1 MAHQAIALII
11 AEPADAERAAF
22 EAACHEAGFQTAFE
36 PSAEV
41 ATSKL
46 GGRPYDALILDMSTP
61 GAALVCMRAR
71 GKLLRNR
78 IPILAF
84 VPGEDEAAFARA
96 YRAGA
101 DEVFVAGRPELL
113 TSRLEAVARSGAP
126 QPPSPRGD
134 AVVADGDR
142 ARGEVLERVLRDAG
156 FKVELAMDAF
166 AARLQVGR
174 PSLKVAVVDAALEDV
189 TSLIAQ
195 AKGKGARCA
204 WVIRVRPEQLD
215 EVGQK
220 LLRVERAT
228 AVNAYGPP
236 DDVLF
241 ETNRLLEPPASE
253 NRADPRRLYGSV
265 VRLRFEDT
273 GKEDFGYTYNV
284 SSVGVFVRTLAPP
297 AGTAVTMELMPPG
310 RGDRVRLEG
319 EVVWRREF
327 GATRKEPVPAG
338 FGVRITGGDVST
350 WAAACPRALS
360 IPVRAPIT
368 IDPAGTSPLPYVTHP
383 TPVPKPASTLK
394 RVGMS
399 TDRLR
404 LPGKLRSPSDRPTI
418 DGSHRNPPGVA
429 SERMRASQS
438 EQPGPGVPIARVDS
452 RAPAEPSIV
461 TGPPS
466 RPREPQS
473 SVEDIIA
480 SVLGET
486 EPHEA
491 ALGSAPLSMGK
502 DGVVEIPRGAPGATV
517 PPETELPLIEFSD
530 VPPARERFDE
540 LETQPP
546 FPTDPPMPSTGMSMA
561 PTAPPG
567 PPSTAPSMPVVP
579 SVPALPPGASLLP
592 EAELASAI
600 NSTDLKSL
608 PPSSDL
614 DRAAAAFEA
623 RSPMLSSPELT
634 IVPPGSL
641 ATEYPSANA
650 VIGSRE
656 AADPWARTQHMAAVV
671 MPPSAAVPSPES
683 FASVPP
689 VSGKLSS
696 SIPTP
701 PPRPRAK
708 LRTPKRGVPVAI
720 WFVAAAGVV
729 AAGALL
735 GAPLLRGSTK
745 TPEPRAET
753 APKPTALAVPA
764 PTNAPSLAVKPSA
777 TAAVASAAPAPEPSA
792 NASAAAEP
800 SAAPSATV
808 AAAPAPEPS
817 AAPAA
822 LPSEA
827 PASAA
832 TAPPAEGALEPDAT
846 ALASLEHGA
855 GFLYVASPLATNVYV
870 YGNLLGPTN
879 QRLVSKCGPRFLRL
893 GTTPGAWQGEGF
905 VQIVKCGGFT
915 RVEMPR

>member
-215 EVGQK
+215 EVAQK

-253 NRADPRRLYGSV
+253 HRADPRRLYGSV

-429 SERMRASQS
+429 SERMRTPLS
-438 EQPGPGVPIARVDS
+438 EGPGPGVPIARVDS
-452 RAPAEPSIV
+452 RAPAEPSIIA
-461 TGPPS
+461 GPPS

-480 SVLGET
+480 SVLGES
-486 EPHEA
+486 EPREA
-491 ALGSAPLSMGK
+491 ALGAAPLRMGK
-502 DGVVEIPRGAPGATV
+502 DGVVEVPLGATGVTV
-517 PPETELPLIEFSD
+517 PPESELPLIEFSD
-530 VPPARERFDE
+530 VPPPRERFED

-546 FPTDPPMPSTGMSMA
+546 FQPDAPTASTGMSVA

-567 PPSTAPSMPVVP
+567 PPSIAPSMPAMR
-579 SVPALPPGASLLP
+579 SVPASPPGASLLP
-592 EAELASAI
+592 EAELAAAM
-600 NSTDLKSL
+600 NETDMKSL

-641 ATEYPSANA
+641 ATEYPSPNTA
-650 VIGSRE
+650 GSTRDSV
-656 AADPWARTQHMAAVV
+656 DPWARTQHMAAVV
-671 MPPSAAVPSPES
+671 MPPAAGVPSPDS

-689 VSGKLSS
+689 VGEAKPSS

-701 PPRPRAK
+701 PLRPRAK

-735 GAPLLRGSTK
+735 GAPLLRGSAR
-745 TPEPRAET
+745 TPAPEADT
-753 APKPTALAVPA
+753 APKPTALAAPA
-764 PTNAPSLAVKPSA
+764 PTIEPAPAVTAPSSNASA
-777 TAAVASAAPAPEPSA
+777 APAVASAAPSVTATA
-792 NASAAAEP
+792 
-800 SAAPSATV
+800 SAAPSVTAT
-808 AAAPAPEPS
+808 ASAAPEPS
-817 AAPAA
+817 AAPS
-822 LPSEA
+822 SEA
-827 PASAA
+827 PATAA
-832 TAPPAEGALEPDAT
+832 TAPSTEGALEPDAT

-893 GTTPGAWQGEGF
+893 GTAPGAWQGEGF

>member
-265 VRLRFEDT
+265 VRLRFEDS

-404 LPGKLRSPSDRPTI
+404 LPGKLRSPSDRPTV

-429 SERMRASQS
+429 SERMRGAPS
-438 EQPGPGVPIARVDS
+438 EVPGVPIARVDS
-452 RAPAEPSIV
+452 RAPAEPSIIS
-461 TGPPS
+461 GPPS

-480 SVLGET
+480 SVLGES
-486 EPHEA
+486 EPNEA

-530 VPPARERFDE
+530 VPPPRERLAE

-546 FPTDPPMPSTGMSMA
+546 FAPEAPIASSGMSMA

-567 PPSTAPSMPVVP
+567 PPSIAPSP
-579 SVPALPPGASLLP
+579 SVAPSASALRPGASLLP
-592 EAELASAI
+592 EAELAAAI
-600 NSTDLKSL
+600 NSTDLKSI

-641 ATEYPSANA
+641 ATEYPSPNA
-650 VIGSRE
+650 VVGASD
-656 AADPWARTQHMAAVV
+656 AADPWARTQYMAAVV
-671 MPPSAAVPSPES
+671 MPPSAALPSPDS

-689 VSGKLSS
+689 VGEAKPSS

-735 GAPLLRGSTK
+735 GAPLLRGSTR
-745 TPEPRAET
+745 TAVPPADV
-753 APKPTALAVPA
+753 APKPTVLAAPA
-764 PTNAPSLAVKPSA
+764 PPSETAPAVADPSA
-777 TAAVASAAPAPEPSA
+777 TAPVASAADSAALAATAAPAPEPSA
-792 NASAAAEP
+792 TASA
-800 SAAPSATV
+800 T
-808 AAAPAPEPS
+808 AAPAPEPS
-817 AAPAA
+817 AAPSTP
-822 LPSEA
+822 PSEA

-832 TAPPAEGALEPDAT
+832 TAPSTEGALEPDAT

-893 GTTPGAWQGEGF
+893 GTAPGAWQGEGF